1 MVLLGSKEIPGPDN
15 KIWPREAKSVYPTL
29 SQPGVI
35 CTGCGEA
42 AVGLATEMSYHF
54 KYKPWESQEVPGR
67 LLIAKW
73 LGKSGRKLN
82 KGTWDQV
89 VQTVGLLLIQN
100 PNCSPTV
107 IEHLNKNLPSLEWRY
122 WLHGVTY
129 HDFCFLF
136 STRLKSCVKA
146 FGEVLTIGES
156 GVCTGSGVSMCWLE
170 ASTKKLVEK

>member
-35 CTGCGEA
+35 CTGYGEA

-73 LGKSGRKLN
+73 LGKSSRKLN

-107 IEHLNKNLPSLEWRY
+107 LEHLKTFPPWNEGIGCMVLR
-122 WLHGVTY
+122 TMTFA
-129 HDFCFLF
+129 FCFPQDLNLAW
-136 STRLKSCVKA
+136 RL
-146 FGEVLTIGES
+146 
-156 GVCTGSGVSMCWLE
+156 
-170 ASTKKLVEK
+170 LVRS